1 MAPEIIAD
9 NGYKGFYVDLWSL
22 GVLLYAMLQG
32 RVPFKANSLEDL
44 HALILKGSLRYPV
57 TISADAKHLIESLLV
72 VIPEKRISI
81 P

>member
-1 MAPEIIAD
+1 
-9 NGYKGFYVDLWSL
+9 
-22 GVLLYAMLQG
+22 MLQG

-72 VIPEKRISI
+72 VVPEKRISI